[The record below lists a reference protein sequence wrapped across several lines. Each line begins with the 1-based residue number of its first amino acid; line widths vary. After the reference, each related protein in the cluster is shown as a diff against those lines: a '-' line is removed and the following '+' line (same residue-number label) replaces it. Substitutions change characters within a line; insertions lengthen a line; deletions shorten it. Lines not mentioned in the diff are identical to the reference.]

1 MHRGIRTSTS
11 TTPVTSRL
19 IFSTT
24 TRNIADTSAGAAS
37 CLYVNEVGRRSHWG
51 RGVSLQCTGEISIT
65 AIAIIAKIMFKG
77 RL

>member
-1 MHRGIRTSTS
+1 MNTRCALRKISLCYGIPTSTS

-37 CLYVNEVGRRSHWG
+37 CLYVNEVGRRSHF
-51 RGVSLQCTGEISIT
+51 GVSFFIFSVVVSL
-65 AIAIIAKIMFKG
+65 
-77 RL
+77 